1 MIILKKINNYIKEN
15 NEKIN
20 IKDLED
26 TDNRYDNL
34 INEYNILR
42 GIIHEYKDEI
52 KRIKRKP
59 NKTKADF
66 NKIKDLVKKLAL
78 QKDVINDS
86 EYFLRIKENI
96 IKNEKQT
103 LSTLNKINTDEAKK
117 IKEYGDV
124 PYLETEEEA
133 AEDIADINEQR
144 DVRKKDNKAR
154 TFAPSDSAVKNKTNK
169 TKQIVSDSN
178 KDDDDDN
185 KNIKIFYDD
194 DDDNIKKSYHDD
206 DDNKNISN
214 DVGNIKISYDDDDD
228 DDDYKINGLD
238 KNGLDENGY
247 NTNGLDE
254 NG

>member
-1 MIILKKINNYIKEN
+1 M
-15 NEKIN
+15 
-20 IKDLED
+20 
-26 TDNRYDNL
+26 
-34 INEYNILR
+34 
-42 GIIHEYKDEI
+42 
-52 KRIKRKP
+52 
-59 NKTKADF
+59 
-66 NKIKDLVKKLAL
+66 
-78 QKDVINDS
+78 
-86 EYFLRIKENI
+86 
-96 IKNEKQT
+96 KQ
-103 LSTLNKINTDEAKK
+103 KK
-117 IKEYGDV
+117 IKEYDDV

-178 KDDDDDN
+178 KDDDDN

-194 DDDNIKKSYHDD
+194 NDDNIKISYHDD

-214 DVGNIKISYDDDDD
+214 DGGNIKISYDDDDD
-228 DDDYKINGLD
+228 DDDGYKINGLD

>member
-1 MIILKKINNYIKEN
+1 M
-15 NEKIN
+15 
-20 IKDLED
+20 
-26 TDNRYDNL
+26 
-34 INEYNILR
+34 
-42 GIIHEYKDEI
+42 
-52 KRIKRKP
+52 
-59 NKTKADF
+59 
-66 NKIKDLVKKLAL
+66 
-78 QKDVINDS
+78 
-86 EYFLRIKENI
+86 
-96 IKNEKQT
+96 KQ
-103 LSTLNKINTDEAKK
+103 KK
-117 IKEYGDV
+117 IKEYDDV

-154 TFAPSDSAVKNKTNK
+154 TFALSDSAVKNKTNK
-169 TKQIVSDSN
+169 TKPIVSDSN
-178 KDDDDDN
+178 KDDDDN

-194 DDDNIKKSYHDD
+194 DDDNIKISYHDD

-214 DVGNIKISYDDDDD
+214 DGGNIKISYDDDDDD